1 MKFKILVLLFAT
13 CPFVKSY
20 AQKYPLAK
28 MKTTLLKQQVFS
40 PSVNQSMYGKT
51 MAIGGKKYAE
61 GISVHAPSSG
71 FVYLGKK
78 GLKFVADVGVD
89 DKENRG
95 LSAGNIQSIV
105 RTDGTK
111 AFYQTD
117 KNSDQKILIG
127 IGTSLQQI
135 EPGSVVFTLMGD
147 GKKIWSSGVMKQGDK
162 AKHIDID
169 VSGIDILNF
178 TVSDASDGISGD
190 VANWVNVYV
199 TTSPGFVPQL
209 VNENYSVKNSS
220 NGMAKSLALALLKL
234 PVYVPEVVKNDW
246 LLQKPAE
253 KAKIQR
259 IGSNEIILSNGLVRR
274 TFYISSNLATTSIKN
289 LVTDEEYLRAV
300 EPEANVM
307 IDSVSYPVGGL
318 TGQVNKGYLLSS
330 WLKNM
335 YPLSNAFTLTSF
347 EITEL
352 QPSLTSPEK
361 RWKSSTQWQLS
372 GKELIFN
379 YAHPELKNV
388 TVSVHYQLF
397 DGLPLMAK
405 WMEITNKGKEKITVN
420 HFESEIISFFEPI
433 NSPVGKDE
441 WIKPNF
447 YLENEYAFDGF
458 TYESSDQSIIWQ
470 TDKTYTSQADYSLRT
485 PCVVKSMPQTGPEQQ
500 LNANQSLK
508 TYRTY
513 NLLLDGKDRE
523 RNGLSQR
530 KMYRA
535 LAPWATENPI
545 FLHLTSTEPDKVKK
559 AIDQCKET
567 GYEMVILSFGSG
579 LNMEETSP
587 SNFKKYKELADY
599 AHSKGIEI
607 GGYSL
612 FSSRSI
618 DAENDVVNIKTG
630 KPGGAR
636 FNNAPCLGSKWG
648 IEYLKKINDFFEAT
662 GFDILEHDGPY
673 PGDFCASTNHPGHKG
688 YGDSQWNQWQESVNF
703 YKNLRKK
710 GIYMNIPDFYFL
722 SGSNKVSV
730 GYREVNWSL
739 PREQQLV
746 LGRQNNFDGTWTRTP
761 SMNWTFVPLV
771 EYQGG
776 GAEATI
782 EPLSEHLDT
791 YKAHMVQNYGAG
803 IQACYRGNRLYD
815 TDVTRDM
822 VIAQIN
828 HYKKYRDILNADII
842 HLKRPTGQG
851 WDGLLH
857 VDPQLKERGF
867 ALLFNPLDTP
877 LTTHIKLPL
886 YYAGIKERAN
896 ISVEGKEVKHVDVD
910 KNGIAIVEV
919 TIPANGNTWMVI
931 E

>member
-1 MKFKILVLLFAT
+1 MFLLVS
-13 CPFVKSY
+13 CPFVKGY

-28 MKTTLLKQQVFS
+28 MNIDLLKQQVFS

-51 MAIGGKKYAE
+51 MAIGGKKYNG

-89 DKENRG
+89 DLGNRS
-95 LSAGNIQSIV
+95 LSASNIESIA

-111 AFYQTD
+111 AFYQID
-117 KNSDQKILIG
+117 KSNDKKILVG
-127 IGTSLQQI
+127 IGSSLEKI
-135 EPGSVVFTLMGD
+135 AAGSVVFTLMGD
-147 GKKIWSSGVMKQGDK
+147 GKKIWTSGVMKQGDK
-162 AKHIDID
+162 AKHIDADISD
-169 VSGIDILNF
+169 VEVLNF
-178 TVSDASDGISGD
+178 TVGDAGDGLSGD
-190 VANWVNVYV
+190 VADWANVYV
-199 TTSPGFVPQL
+199 TTSSGFVPQL
-209 VNENYSVKNSS
+209 VNENYSVKN
-220 NGMAKSLALALLKL
+220 NLNVIAKPLAAALIKL
-234 PVYVPEVVKNDW
+234 PNYVAEVAKTDW
-246 LLQKPAE
+246 LLQKPVE
-253 KAKIQR
+253 KAKVQR
-259 IGSNEIILSNGLVRR
+259 IGNNEIVLSNGLVSR
-274 TFYISSNLATTSIKN
+274 TFYLSANLATTSIKN

-318 TGQVNKGYLLSS
+318 TGQVDKGYLLNR

-335 YPLSNAFTLTSF
+335 YPLPNAFVLTSF
-347 EITEL
+347 ETTGL
-352 QPSLTSPEK
+352 QPSLASPIK
-361 RWKSSTQWQLS
+361 RWKSNTQWLLS
-372 GKELIFN
+372 GKELVFN
-379 YAHPELKNV
+379 YTHQKLKNV
-388 TVSVHYQLF
+388 TVSIHYQLF

-405 WMEITNKGKEKITVN
+405 WIEITNKGKVKITVN
-420 HFESEIISFFEPI
+420 HFESEIISFIEPI

-458 TYESSDQSIIWQ
+458 TYESSDQSIFWQ
-470 TDKTYTSQADYSLRT
+470 TDKTYTSQADYSLKT
-485 PCVVKSMPQTGPEQQ
+485 PCVVKSMPQRGPQQ
-500 LNANQSLK
+500 ELGQNQSLK

-530 KMYRA
+530 KMYRT

-579 LNMEETSP
+579 LNMEDTSP
-587 SNFKKYKELADY
+587 TNFKKNKELADY

-630 KPGGAR
+630 RPGGAR
-636 FNNAPCLGSKWG
+636 FGTAPCLGSKWG
-648 IEYLKKINDFFEAT
+648 IEYLKKLNNFFEAT
-662 GFDILEHDGPY
+662 GFDVLEHDGPY
-673 PGDFCASTNHPGHKG
+673 PGDFCASTTHPGHKG
-688 YGDSQWNQWQESVNF
+688 YGDSQWDQWKQSVNF
-703 YKNLRKK
+703 YENFRKK
-710 GIYMNIPDFYFL
+710 GIYMNVPDFYFL

-822 VIAQIN
+822 VTSQIN

-842 HLKRPTGQG
+842 HLKRPTGRD

-857 VDPQLKERGF
+857 VDPQLKEKGF

-877 LTTHIKLPL
+877 ITTQIKLPL
-886 YYAGIKERAN
+886 YYAGIKDKAN
-896 ISVEGKEVKHVDVD
+896 ISIEGKQAKAVEVD
-910 KNGIAIVEV
+910 KNGTAIIEV
-919 TIPANGNTWMVI
+919 TIPANGNTWVVI